1 MSSCQARNR
10 FLFQTIGFCLLFGLL
25 LSAAAFT
32 ANSAVSGTDK
42 PKENAENSGAPDVV
56 YPVDEFLDQCLTQSN
71 HGSTAGQIECTDQA
85 KQRWDDEMNQDY
97 RRLADRLTP
106 KTQASLRDAQRRWLQ
121 YRDADQLLVDAVY
134 ELTKGT
140 MYAPMQA
147 YSHLRPIRERSLVL
161 KSYFTV
167 LTNPKASKE
176 LPRSGKEKE
185 DPENSGSSEVDY
197 PVDDS
202 LDQCIDQHTTP
213 SEQTSCL
220 EEGLGSWDEAMN
232 ADYKK
237 LTERLPSKSALVEA
251 QRTWLA
257 FRDAEYLLLDSI
269 YETLPSQEYQF
280 VHAYWRLRLTRER
293 TLLLKKYLALASS
306 EEADWAKIAN

>member
-1 MSSCQARNR
+1 MSSCQTRNR
-10 FLFQTIGFCLLFGLL
+10 FSFRTTGFRLLFGLL

-32 ANSAVSGTDK
+32 ANSAVSGADK

-97 RRLADRLTP
+97 RRLADHLTP

-147 YSHLRPIRERSLVL
+147 YSHLRPVRERSLVL

-167 LTNPKASKE
+167 LTNPKARKG
-176 LPRSGKEKE
+176 LPLAGKEKE
-185 DPENSGSSEVDY
+185 DPENSGSSDVDY
-197 PVDDS
+197 PTDDS
-202 LDQCIDQHTTP
+202 LNHCIEQHPTP
-213 SEQTSCL
+213 SEQASCV
-220 EEGLGSWDEAMN
+220 EEALARWDEAMN
-232 ADYKK
+232 VVYQQ
-237 LTERLPSKSALVEA
+237 LTDRLPAKSKLVEA
-251 QRTWLA
+251 QRTWLV
-257 FRDAEYLLLDSI
+257 FRDAEYPLIDSI
-269 YETLPSQEYQF
+269 YETLPSQENRF
-280 VHAYWRLRLTRER
+280 IRACWRLQLTRER
-293 TLLLKKYLALASS
+293 ALLLKKYLAIAGS
-306 EEADWAKIAN
+306 EKAN

>member
-1 MSSCQARNR
+1 MSSCQVRNR
-10 FLFQTIGFCLLFGLL
+10 FSFQTTGFRLLFGLL

-97 RRLADRLTP
+97 RRLADHLTP
-106 KTQASLRDAQRRWLQ
+106 KTQASLRDALRRWLQ

-167 LTNPKASKE
+167 LTNPKARKG
-176 LPRSGKEKE
+176 LPLAGKEKE
-185 DPENSGSSEVDY
+185 DPENSGSSDVDY
-197 PVDDS
+197 PTDDS
-202 LDQCIDQHTTP
+202 LNHCIEQHPTP
-213 SEQTSCL
+213 SEQASCV
-220 EEGLGSWDEAMN
+220 EEALVRWDEAMN
-232 ADYKK
+232 VVYQQLSD
-237 LTERLPSKSALVEA
+237 RLPAKSKLVEA
-251 QRTWLA
+251 QRTWLV
-257 FRDAEYLLLDSI
+257 FRDAEYPLIDSI
-269 YETLPSQEYQF
+269 CETLPSQENRF
-280 VHAYWRLRLTRER
+280 IRACWRLRLTRER
-293 TLLLKKYLALASS
+293 ALLLKKYLAIAGS
-306 EEADWAKIAN
+306 EKAD

>member
-1 MSSCQARNR
+1 
-10 FLFQTIGFCLLFGLL
+10 LLR
-25 LSAAAFT
+25 
-32 ANSAVSGTDK
+32 
-42 PKENAENSGAPDVV
+42 
-56 YPVDEFLDQCLTQSN
+56 
-71 HGSTAGQIECTDQA
+71 H
-85 KQRWDDEMNQDY
+85 
-97 RRLADRLTP
+97 
-106 KTQASLRDAQRRWLQ
+106 AQRRWLQ
-121 YRDADQLLVDAVY
+121 YRDADLLLIDAVY

-147 YSHLRPIRERSLVL
+147 YSHLRLVRERSLVL

-293 TLLLKKYLALASS
+293 ALLLKKYLALASS
-306 EEADWAKIAN
+306 EEAH

>member
-1 MSSCQARNR
+1 MSSWQTRNR
-10 FLFQTIGFCLLFGLL
+10 SSFRTTSSRLLFGLL

-85 KQRWDDEMNQDY
+85 KQRWHDEMNQGY
-97 RRLADRLTP
+97 RRLADHLTP

-161 KSYFTV
+161 KNYFTV
-167 LTNPKASKE
+167 FNNPKASQD
-176 LPRSGKEKE
+176 LPLTGNVKASH
-185 DPENSGSSEVDY
+185 DNYGSPEVDY
-197 PVDDS
+197 PTDDS
-202 LDQCIDQHTTP
+202 LRNCIKQHPTP
-213 SEQTSCL
+213 SQHGSCV
-220 EEGLGSWDEAMN
+220 SEALIRWHSGTH
-232 ADYKK
+232 A
-237 LTERLPSKSALVEA
+237 
-251 QRTWLA
+251 
-257 FRDAEYLLLDSI
+257 
-269 YETLPSQEYQF
+269 
-280 VHAYWRLRLTRER
+280 VHQHL
-293 TLLLKKYLALASS
+293 
-306 EEADWAKIAN
+306 

>member
-1 MSSCQARNR
+1 MISCLTRNR
-10 FLFQTIGFCLLFGLL
+10 SSFRITASCVLFGLI
-25 LSAAAFT
+25 LSAAPLT
-32 ANSAVSGTDK
+32 ANSAVSDADK
-42 PKENAENSGAPDVV
+42 PKENPENSGAPDVS
-56 YPVDEFLDQCLTQSN
+56 YPLDEFLDQCLARPN
-71 HGSTAGQIECTDQA
+71 HGSTAGQVECTNRA
-85 KQRWDDEMNQDY
+85 RQRWNGEMNRDY
-97 RRLADRLTP
+97 RRLADHLAP
-106 KTQASLRDAQRRWLQ
+106 KTQTLLRHAQRRWLQ
-121 YRDADQLLVDAVY
+121 YRDADRLLINAVY

-147 YSHLRPIRERSLVL
+147 YSYLRPVRERSLVL

-202 LDQCIDQHTTP
+202 LDQCIDQHPTP

-220 EEGLGSWDEAMN
+220 EEGLGTWDEAMN

-237 LTERLPSKSALVEA
+237 LTERLPSKSTLVEA
-251 QRTWLA
+251 QRAWLA
-257 FRDAEYLLLDSI
+257 FRDAEYPLIDSI

-293 TLLLKKYLALASS
+293 ALLLKKYLALASS
-306 EEADWAKIAN
+306 EEAN